1 MFKRLMERVDR
12 MMGRGVI
19 DEDFYEEL
27 EEALLAADTN
37 VTTTQEI
44 LAELRKAVR
53 DEKITEPAAMKDRLK
68 KAIADRFEQVGA
80 RGLEFNDSPPSLFV
94 FASSRALLPRFFFS
108 IASDSFYHLS
118 IPRLTGNT
126 NGTYLFIIIY
136 FYLIK

>member
-94 FASSRALLPRFFFS
+94 FVGVNGAGKTTT
-108 IASDSFYHLS
+108 IAKVAM
-118 IPRLTGNT
+118 TAKKT
-126 NGTYLFIIIY
+126 
-136 FYLIK
+136 